1 MPDFV
6 LQDDQ
11 TVPVA
16 VAAMDDAGNVVPG
29 VLLDAGSGTVT
40 ISDPTILTGVLS
52 ADQSSVQVT
61 AEGPEAVGTTVTV
74 AGTLNGAAVSAV
86 LAVDV
91 TTSPATGIGLV
102 PGTPVHK

>member
-16 VAAMDDAGNVVPG
+16 IQATDDAGNSVPG
-29 VLLDAGSGTVT
+29 VSLDAGSAAASV
-40 ISDPTILTGVLS
+40 SDATILTAVVS
-52 ADQSSVQVT
+52 ADQSAVQVT
-61 AEGPEAVGTTVTV
+61 AEGPEAVGTVVTVT
-74 AGTLNGAAVSAV
+74 GTLNAAPVTAT